1 MTVSYRSWKVG
12 IGLMSIIAKS
22 GKGAVQAQARTT
34 EMRWP
39 IWLPSAISS
48 TMAMA

>member
-1 MTVSYRSWKVG
+1 MTVSYRLWEVG
-12 IGLMSIIAKS
+12 IGLTSIIAKS
-22 GKGAVQAQARTT
+22 GKGAAQAQARIT